1 MSIASTG
8 IGSGLDVATLV
19 QQLVSAERAPTA
31 NRIDSVERKTKAE
44 ISAFGS
50 LRSAF
55 DGLRNALTRLR
66 SSDAADARK
75 ATVQAEAGFTATA
88 TAKAA
93 TGTYSVEVLARA
105 SAHKLASAAFA
116 SAETTVGTGRL
127 TITSGATTLE
137 VDIDAEHATL
147 QGVRDAINKA
157 AQGKG
162 VAATIVQA
170 DDGAHLVL
178 NSTSSGA
185 ENALR
190 ITASG
195 GNGSL
200 SAFAYN
206 PPATGTMQQLQPA
219 ADARIKVDG
228 FERSSAS
235 DTISDMIQGVTITV
249 TEAAPG
255 TVKTL
260 TVSADP
266 SVLRTAAKTFVSAY
280 NASINTI
287 GTVTKY
293 DATTKVAAA
302 LNGDALMRGVNQ
314 DLRSQ
319 IGNAVNDLKALGIT
333 IEANGTLKMDDA
345 AFDAGL
351 AKDAGVARRLFAS
364 DDGLAADLQ
373 ASLDRLLASDGVLK
387 SRDDNL
393 SRRTRSIADQR
404 TALDERM
411 GQLEARYRAQ
421 FVALD
426 ELMAKMQSTSDYL
439 AQQLANL

>member
-1 MSIASTG
+1 MSIVSTG

-19 QQLVSAERAPTA
+19 QQLVAAERAPTA
-31 NRIDSVERKTKAE
+31 NRIDTVERRTKAE

-66 SSDAADARK
+66 STDAADARK

-88 TAKAA
+88 TPKAA
-93 TGTYSVEVLARA
+93 IGTYSIEVLARA

-116 SAETTVGTGRL
+116 SAETTIGTGHL
-127 TITSGATTLE
+127 TITSGDTTLE

-157 AQGKG
+157 AQGQG

-178 NSTSSGA
+178 NATSTGA
-185 ENALR
+185 ANALR

-195 GNGSL
+195 GNGAL
-200 SAFAYN
+200 AAFAYD
-206 PPATGTMQQLQPA
+206 PPAASTMQQLQA
-219 ADARIKVDG
+219 AGDARIKVDG

-235 DTISDMIQGVTITV
+235 DIVGDMIQGVTITV

-255 TVKTL
+255 TVKSL
-260 TVSADP
+260 TVAADS
-266 SVLRTAAKTFVSAY
+266 SVLRAAAKSFVTAY

-287 GTVTKY
+287 ASVTKY

-314 DLRSQ
+314 DLRNQ
-319 IGNAVNDLKALGIT
+319 LGNAVNDLKALGIT
-333 IEANGTLKMDDA
+333 IDANGTLKMDDA

-351 AKDAGVARRLFAS
+351 AKDPAVAKRLFAS

-373 ASLDRLLASDGVLK
+373 ASMDRLLATDGVLK

-393 SRRTRSIADQR
+393 SRRSKSITEQR

-411 GQLEARYRAQ
+411 SQLEERYRAQ

-426 ELMAKMQSTSDYL
+426 ELMSKMQSTSSYL

>member
-1 MSIASTG
+1 M
-8 IGSGLDVATLV
+8 
-19 QQLVSAERAPTA
+19 
-31 NRIDSVERKTKAE
+31 
-44 ISAFGS
+44 
-50 LRSAF
+50 
-55 DGLRNALTRLR
+55 
-66 SSDAADARK
+66 
-75 ATVQAEAGFTATA
+75 
-88 TAKAA
+88 
-93 TGTYSVEVLARA
+93 
-105 SAHKLASAAFA
+105 
-116 SAETTVGTGRL
+116 
-127 TITSGATTLE
+127 
-137 VDIDAEHATL
+137 
-147 QGVRDAINKA
+147 
-157 AQGKG
+157 
-162 VAATIVQA
+162 
-170 DDGAHLVL
+170 
-178 NSTSSGA
+178 
-185 ENALR
+185 
-190 ITASG
+190 
-195 GNGSL
+195 
-200 SAFAYN
+200 
-206 PPATGTMQQLQPA
+206 
-219 ADARIKVDG
+219 
-228 FERSSAS
+228 
-235 DTISDMIQGVTITV
+235 
-249 TEAAPG
+249 
-255 TVKTL
+255 KTL

-293 DATTKVAAA
+293 DAATKVAAA

-319 IGNAVNDLKALGIT
+319 VGNAVNDLKALGIT

-351 AKDAGVARRLFAS
+351 AKDPGVAKRLFAS

-411 GQLEARYRAQ
+411 SQLEARYRAQ